1 MNMIPDEGKYSLK
14 RYKGIITTLI
24 IAIVV
29 FFALW
34 RLDSVVAVAN
44 KYLGYISP
52 VIYGV
57 SIAYVLNPAV
67 VYFERLLRAR
77 FMKAKSEKTRAKADR
92 LAKNLSIAI
101 VITLAIAA
109 IVVLC
114 LMIIPSMLESII
126 DLAKQIVPLI
136 NSLVDRID
144 KFTSAESRFG
154 DSLQSVI
161 EKVSSALQEWI
172 TTNLLPT
179 AQSALEYITSSVAA
193 VLVFLYNFLVGIIV
207 AVYALA
213 EKKNF
218 VAVAK
223 KLTYVLWNPKH
234 ANRVVDTA
242 RHGHEI
248 FGGFLSGKLID
259 SLIVG
264 ILCFIF
270 CVCTNMPYSLL
281 ISTIV
286 GVTNIIPFFG
296 PFIGGIPTTFIVLV
310 VDPPKGVLFGIF
322 IIILQQIDGNI
333 IGAKILGNTTGMS
346 EFWVTFSLLLF
357 GGMFGF
363 VGMMIGVP
371 LFSVIYYLATVLV
384 NEKAEKRGLETAD
397 EFYYII
403 DRYDTAAGE
412 FVMMDENAAKKRR
425 KPRKDGKEP
434 IVKRIGNRFRRK
446 K

>member
-67 VYFERLLRAR
+67 VYFERLLGAR

-101 VITLAIAA
+101 VIALAIAV

-296 PFIGGIPTTFIVLV
+296 PFIGG
-310 VDPPKGVLFGIF
+310 
-322 IIILQQIDGNI
+322 
-333 IGAKILGNTTGMS
+333 
-346 EFWVTFSLLLF
+346 
-357 GGMFGF
+357 MFGF

-397 EFYYII
+397 EFYYTI

>member
-67 VYFERLLRAR
+67 VYFERLLGAR

-101 VITLAIAA
+101 VIALAIAV

-144 KFTSAESRFG
+144 EFTSAESRFG
-154 DSLQSVI
+154 DSLQSIV
-161 EKVSSALQEWI
+161 EKTSSALQDWI

-218 VAVAK
+218 VAAAK
-223 KLTYVLWNPKH
+223 KLTYVLCNPKH

-322 IIILQQIDGNI
+322 IIILQQIDGNV
-333 IGAKILGNTTGMS
+333 IGPKILGNTVGIS
-346 EFWVTFSLLLF
+346 GFWVLASITVATGLF
-357 GGMFGF
+357 GFAGMLL
-363 VGMMIGVP
+363 GVP
-371 LFSVIYYLATVLV
+371 VFAIIYM
-384 NEKAEKRGLETAD
+384 
-397 EFYYII
+397 II
-403 DRYDTAAGE
+403 SNAI
-412 FVMMDENAAKKRR
+412 NAAL
-425 KPRKDGKEP
+425 
-434 IVKRIGNRFRRK
+434 RK
-446 K
+446 KGRPTITSDYYGIIHLNDLARAQRGDAAQPETTEQTEEPAETE

>member
-14 RYKGIITTLI
+14 RYKGIIATLI

-67 VYFERLLRAR
+67 VYFERLLGAR

-101 VITLAIAA
+101 VIALAIAV

-270 CVCTNMPYSLL
+270 CVCTNMPIHCL
-281 ISTIV
+281 
-286 GVTNIIPFFG
+286 
-296 PFIGGIPTTFIVLV
+296 
-310 VDPPKGVLFGIF
+310 
-322 IIILQQIDGNI
+322 
-333 IGAKILGNTTGMS
+333 
-346 EFWVTFSLLLF
+346 
-357 GGMFGF
+357 
-363 VGMMIGVP
+363 
-371 LFSVIYYLATVLV
+371 SVQSSA
-384 NEKAEKRGLETAD
+384 
-397 EFYYII
+397 
-403 DRYDTAAGE
+403 
-412 FVMMDENAAKKRR
+412 
-425 KPRKDGKEP
+425 
-434 IVKRIGNRFRRK
+434 
-446 K
+446 

>member
-67 VYFERLLRAR
+67 VYFERMLRAR

-242 RHGHEI
+242 RHVADAERRI
-248 FGGFLSGKLID
+248 ADQLYAWID
-259 SLIVG
+259 LPIRG
-264 ILCFIF
+264 
-270 CVCTNMPYSLL
+270 
-281 ISTIV
+281 
-286 GVTNIIPFFG
+286 
-296 PFIGGIPTTFIVLV
+296 
-310 VDPPKGVLFGIF
+310 
-322 IIILQQIDGNI
+322 DGQ
-333 IGAKILGNTTGMS
+333 
-346 EFWVTFSLLLF
+346 LLF
-357 GGMFGF
+357 AKFT
-363 VGMMIGVP
+363 P
-371 LFSVIYYLATVLV
+371 LRVWIVAADV
-384 NEKAEKRGLETAD
+384 RGDLD
-397 EFYYII
+397 L
-403 DRYDTAAGE
+403 
-412 FVMMDENAAKKRR
+412 KRR
-425 KPRKDGKEP
+425 E
-434 IVKRIGNRFRRK
+434 IEFFLFFRPFAVERRQPPVLPF
-446 K
+446 

>member
-1 MNMIPDEGKYSLK
+1 M
-14 RYKGIITTLI
+14 
-24 IAIVV
+24 
-29 FFALW
+29 
-34 RLDSVVAVAN
+34 
-44 KYLGYISP
+44 
-52 VIYGV
+52 
-57 SIAYVLNPAV
+57 
-67 VYFERLLRAR
+67 
-77 FMKAKSEKTRAKADR
+77 
-92 LAKNLSIAI
+92 
-101 VITLAIAA
+101 
-109 IVVLC
+109 
-114 LMIIPSMLESII
+114 
-126 DLAKQIVPLI
+126 
-136 NSLVDRID
+136 
-144 KFTSAESRFG
+144 
-154 DSLQSVI
+154 
-161 EKVSSALQEWI
+161 
-172 TTNLLPT
+172 
-179 AQSALEYITSSVAA
+179 
-193 VLVFLYNFLVGIIV
+193 
-207 AVYALA
+207 VYALA

-384 NEKAEKRGLETAD
+384 NEKAEKRGLKTAD
-397 EFYYII
+397 EFYYTV

>member
-1 MNMIPDEGKYSLK
+1 MNMIPYEGKYSLK

-67 VYFERLLRAR
+67 VYFERLLRAS

-92 LAKNLSIAI
+92 LAKNLSI
-101 VITLAIAA
+101 A

-144 KFTSAESRFG
+144 KFTFAESRFG

-161 EKVSSALQEWI
+161 EKMSSALQEWI

-384 NEKAEKRGLETAD
+384 NEKAEKRGLKTAD
-397 EFYYII
+397 EFYYTV
-403 DRYDTAAGE
+403 DRYVMAAGE
-412 FVMMDENAAKKRR
+412 VVMMDENAVKKRR
-425 KPRKDGKEP
+425 
-434 IVKRIGNRFRRK
+434 
-446 K
+446 